1 MSVYTILCPFKVDD
15 KNIVEDAHL
24 LINLFDYIPSQ
35 DIRQTLE
42 LSLTELGAFH
52 VPSNS
57 MAYRTFASKGLVKDN
72 YTVIDRNCQLPKELV
87 LELVQ
92 DWTTSPEDVMDR
104 VVEWSKENIE
114 NAKSEK
120 VDICRK
126 TSIDNLIFIHRLF
139 NRIYGS
145 SYELSGNSMYKYTEI
160 LLVELKKF
168 LFFLGDNDQHTI
180 SFFTILKE
188 LDAINPK
195 VAEVIHLFNLGEHNV
210 FQLTNP
216 NLADQSLLDYIYQ
229 KRSHVYIMNT
239 YKKGK
244 ESEWSEEELN
254 ELSHI
259 STLCKDENLKKVFPD
274 MTLSI
279 PKNVQFCMSEY
290 RKYTMH
296 YHIDKAIAVK
306 DKQNIYILAY
316 DTRNKECMFL
326 PLKQDGSEVMST
338 INLLIEGN
346 HEPDLSMHV
355 SKISFKAALKSDIAM
370 EGNTMFT
377 EEGIHIALDRN
388 KTYMDKY
395 ASLHRMIPKES
406 EDRQNIE
413 LLKIIAAQ
421 MFQLIDACE
430 QSMHKR
436 GRTKVSKRYKD
447 AEKAR
452 MFLINDFKR
461 LHKRILRAES
471 NFNFAEY
478 YREND
483 YTTKTYK
490 ITTESLIYI
499 KNLLQR
505 VLLSK

>member
-1 MSVYTILCPFKVDD
+1 MSVYTILCPFKVED
-15 KNIVEDAHL
+15 KNIVEDTHL
-24 LINLFDYIPSQ
+24 LINLFEYIPSE
-35 DIRQTLE
+35 DIRRTIE
-42 LSLTELGAFH
+42 LCLTELGMFH

-57 MAYRTFASKGLVKDN
+57 KTYNVFFKKGLVRDN
-72 YTVIDRNCQLPKELV
+72 GKLINEKCQFPRESV
-87 LELVQ
+87 LELIQ
-92 DWTTSPEDVMDR
+92 DWTTSPEDAMDQMI
-104 VVEWSKENIE
+104 EWLKGHIE
-114 NAKSEK
+114 ETMEEE
-120 VDICRK
+120 IELCRQDYL
-126 TSIDNLIFIHRLF
+126 DNLVFIHRLF

-145 SYELSGNSMYKYTEI
+145 SYELAGNSMYKHTEI
-160 LLVELKKF
+160 LLVEMKKS
-168 LFFLGDNDQHTI
+168 LFFLGDNDQLTI
-180 SFFTILKE
+180 SFFTSLKE
-188 LDAINPK
+188 LDEINPK
-195 VAEVIHLFNLGEHNV
+195 VAEIVHLFNVGQYNV
-210 FQLTNP
+210 FHLTNSG
-216 NLADQSLLDYIYQ
+216 LAEQSLLEYIYQ
-229 KRSHVYIMNT
+229 KRSHLYIMNT

-244 ESEWSEEELN
+244 ELEWSKEEVDELN
-254 ELSHI
+254 HVLI
-259 STLCKDENLKKVFPD
+259 LCKDVNLKKVFPS
-274 MTLSI
+274 MTLAI
-279 PKNVQFCMSEY
+279 PKNVQFCMNEY
-290 RKYTMH
+290 NKYIMH
-296 YHIDKAIAVK
+296 YHMDKAIAIK
-306 DKQNIYILAY
+306 DKQNIYILSY
-316 DTRNKECMFL
+316 DTKEKECMFL
-326 PLKQDGSEVMST
+326 PLKQDGMDDESVV
-338 INLLIEGN
+338 NLLINGTHDAN
-346 HEPDLSMHV
+346 LSMHV
-355 SKISFKAALKSDIAM
+355 SKISFHNNLKRDVVM
-370 EGNTMFT
+370 EATMFT

-413 LLKIIAAQ
+413 LLKIIAAE

-436 GRTKVSKRYKD
+436 GRTKVSKKYKD